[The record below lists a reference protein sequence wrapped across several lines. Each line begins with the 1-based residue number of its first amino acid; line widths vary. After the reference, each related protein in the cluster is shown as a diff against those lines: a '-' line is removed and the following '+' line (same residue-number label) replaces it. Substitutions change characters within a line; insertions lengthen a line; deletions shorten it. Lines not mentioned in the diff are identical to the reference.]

1 MLREKLIVIAA
12 STGGP
17 RILVEIFSEIPR
29 GLPSALVV
37 VQHILPKFVGS
48 FARRLRKVSRVPV
61 RIGTHGMKLKVG
73 SAVLAPGRRHL
84 LLAEDEEGVN
94 VVLNNSPPR
103 KGVIPSAD
111 LTMISAAPI
120 YQECLMGVI
129 LTGMGSDGLEGF
141 KSVKEAG
148 GITIVEDEESSAVYG
163 MPGEVVKM
171 GLADKILT
179 PEEITKE
186 IIRFSWEKH
195 NYGYDKV

>member
-17 RILVEIFSEIPR
+17 RVLVEIFSEIPS
-29 GLPSALVV
+29 GLPSVFVV

-48 FARRLRKVSRVPV
+48 FARRLRKVSKVPV

-73 SAVLAPGRRHL
+73 SVVLAPGRRHL
-84 LLAEDEEGVN
+84 LLVENEESVN
-94 VVLNNSPPR
+94 VVLDDSPPR

-129 LTGMGSDGLEGF
+129 LTGMGSDGAEGF
-141 KSVKEAG
+141 KAVKEAG
-148 GITIVEDEESSAVYG
+148 GLTVVEDEESSAIYG
-163 MPGEVVKM
+163 MPGEVVRM
-171 GLADKILT
+171 GLADKVLT

-186 IIRFSWEKH
+186 IIRFSWE
-195 NYGYDKV
+195 